1 MTGRLFVL
9 VYFLVNKLKARAQ
22 NGCWNCI
29 LYPPYGTCPRS
40 NLRSFY
46 DDDSNR
52 ISVSLFFAFI
62 LIVPLTGMDWN
73 MFGMNQ
79 LGGLVVFSAC
89 FALFALNVMGG
100 GDAKL
105 LAVPAIWF
113 GFNFS
118 LALFILS
125 VAVIGGLL
133 TVGILLLRSRSQEI
147 MVIGLRL
154 PDSLLVAKK
163 VPYGIAIAAA
173 GLLTYPEAP
182 IVQLAMQSIS

>member
-1 MTGRLFVL
+1 MFAGAVFLILPMGLALAAISDLFTMT
-9 VYFLVNKLKARAQ
+9 
-22 NGCWNCI
+22 I
-29 LYPPYGTCPRS
+29 P
-40 NLRSFY
+40 
-46 DDDSNR
+46 NR
-52 ISVSLFFAFI
+52 ISVFIFLAFI
-62 LIVPLTGMDWN
+62 LVGPFTGMGWT
-73 MFGMNQ
+73 MFSMNL

-105 LAVPAIWF
+105 LAVSAVWF
-113 GFNFS
+113 GFNPS

-125 VAVIGGLL
+125 VAVFGGVL
-133 TVGILLLRSRSQEI
+133 TIGILMLRSRSQEI
-147 MVIGLRL
+147 MAIGLPV

-182 IVQLAMQSIS
+182 IVQLAMQAMM